1 MDISSPRSLSP
12 VSSPV
17 RTSPVF
23 SRAQRD
29 FDAQHSRDVNV
40 VLQVIQR
47 QGELDVRV
55 ECAKGTIS
63 TSIPL
68 EGVFKEL
75 DISGKGH
82 VIDSVRWHQ

>member
-1 MDISSPRSLSP
+1 M
-12 VSSPV
+12 

-23 SRAQRD
+23 SRAERD
-29 FDAQHSRDVNV
+29 FDAEHSRDVNV
-40 VLQVIQR
+40 VLQVMQR
-47 QGELDVRV
+47 QGELDARV

-75 DISGKGH
+75 DRFVQCRVSCH
-82 VIDSVRWHQ
+82 RCTRNSCV